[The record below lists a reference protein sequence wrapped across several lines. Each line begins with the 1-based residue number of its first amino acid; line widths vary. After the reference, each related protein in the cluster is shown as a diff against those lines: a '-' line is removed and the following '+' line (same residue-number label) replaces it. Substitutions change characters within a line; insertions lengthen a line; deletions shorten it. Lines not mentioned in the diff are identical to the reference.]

1 MFLRIGAQA
10 LAIGLAF
17 AAGSGRLDD
26 FSGPRPVEILGYSGS
41 AMEPFVSRDG
51 RYLLFNDFDEAR
63 GDKDLEWA
71 ERAGGGS
78 FRYRGPIV
86 GVNTRAV
93 EGAPSL
99 DRDGTLYFISTR
111 SYDRTLSTVYRA
123 SFRNGR
129 AGGVR
134 LVPGLAEPH
143 RGLVIF
149 DAEISADGRQ
159 LFCAEGDFSAGGE
172 PKSATIFVAERD
184 RDGLGFTRLRESAR
198 LLANVNVG
206 ALQYAPSTS
215 ADGLELF
222 FTSVSRDSLDTPV
235 FSIERATRPRTDVPF
250 GKPRRITAI
259 NGFSEGPSISSDGLS
274 LYFHHRVGRNFR
286 IYRVTRDSAHSRE

>member
-78 FRYRGPIV
+78 FRYRGPIE

-134 LVPGLAEPH
+134 LEGGPAVDAGPDHRADRPAVPRALHAA
-143 RGLVIF
+143 RGVKLPRGPPGSPI
-149 DAEISADGRQ
+149 DHGPLE
-159 LFCAEGDFSAGGE
+159 
-172 PKSATIFVAERD
+172 
-184 RDGLGFTRLRESAR
+184 
-198 LLANVNVG
+198 
-206 ALQYAPSTS
+206 STS
-215 ADGLELF
+215 LW
-222 FTSVSRDSLDTPV
+222 S
-235 FSIERATRPRTDVPF
+235 
-250 GKPRRITAI
+250 
-259 NGFSEGPSISSDGLS
+259 
-274 LYFHHRVGRNFR
+274 
-286 IYRVTRDSAHSRE
+286 

>member
-1 MFLRIGAQA
+1 MFLRIVAQVFALGFA
-10 LAIGLAF
+10 LAAVPG
-17 AAGSGRLDD
+17 GLDD

-51 RYLLFNDFDEAR
+51 RFLLFNDFDEAR

-78 FRYRGPIV
+78 FRYRGPIE

-134 LVPGLAEPH
+134 LVPGLAEPR

-149 DAEISADGRQ
+149 DAEISADGRR
-159 LFCAEGDFSAGGE
+159 LYCAEGDFSGGGD

-184 RDGLGFTRLRESAR
+184 RDGLGFTRLPQSGR
-198 LLANVNVG
+198 LLANVNAG

-215 ADGLELF
+215 PDGLELY
-222 FTSVSRDSLDTPV
+222 FTSVARDALDTPV
-235 FSIERATRPRTDVPF
+235 FSIERATRPRTDAPF

-259 NGFSEGPSISSDGLS
+259 TGFSEGPSISSDGLS
-274 LYFHHRVGRNFR
+274 LYYHRRVGRIFR
-286 IYRVTRDSAHSRE
+286 IYRVTRYAARSRE